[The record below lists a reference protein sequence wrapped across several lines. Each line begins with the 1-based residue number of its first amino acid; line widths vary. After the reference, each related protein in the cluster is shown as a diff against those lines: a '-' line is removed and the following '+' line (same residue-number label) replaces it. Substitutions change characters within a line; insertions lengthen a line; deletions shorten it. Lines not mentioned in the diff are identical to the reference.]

1 MKRPAAVLAMLAL
14 AAALSAV
21 PTESDSVT
29 AAEGAATAWLARMDA
44 AKYGDAWEHCAD
56 FFKKIVSKPE
66 WEKSAGS
73 ARDPLGAVKSRKV
86 RSSRYTKSLP
96 GAPEGEYVVI
106 QYDTVFEK
114 RDAVETVTPMRDTDG
129 VWRVSG
135 YYIR

>member
-1 MKRPAAVLAMLAL
+1 MKRTAAVLAMLAL
-14 AAALSAV
+14 A
-21 PTESDSVT
+21 T
-29 AAEGAATAWLARMDA
+29 ARMDA
-44 AKYGDAWEHCAD
+44 GKYGDAWEHCAE
-56 FFKKIVSKPE
+56 FFKKIVTKPE

-73 ARDPLGAVKSRKV
+73 ARDPLGEVKSRKL
-86 RSSRYTKSLP
+86 RSARFTKSLP

-114 RDAVETVTPMRDTDG
+114 RDAVETVTPMRDSDG